1 MATTNRNAQ
10 WYTKIKKVHK
20 SIPQKKIIKSQW
32 EKQTEQEVSRKK
44 SYKGNQET
52 SNKMV
57 VITNLSTFILNER
70 LYHCYE

>member
-10 WYTKIKKVHK
+10 WYTKIKNVHK

-44 SYKGNQET
+44 LQRQPE
-52 SNKMV
+52 NK
-57 VITNLSTFILNER
+57 
-70 LYHCYE
+70 